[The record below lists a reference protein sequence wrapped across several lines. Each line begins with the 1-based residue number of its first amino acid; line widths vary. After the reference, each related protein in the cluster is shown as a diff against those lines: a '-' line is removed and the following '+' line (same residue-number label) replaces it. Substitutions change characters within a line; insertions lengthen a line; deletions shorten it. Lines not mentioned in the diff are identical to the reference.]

1 MTLNEIISSILTY
14 GNNHAQIKYTWFG
27 GFAEKLDDNDVIYP
41 AMFVDLEGSSF
52 LPKLLTHTVSIY
64 IMDRH
69 IAETEALEVLS
80 DTSLICED
88 IIAQLRNNSNIY
100 TVADNITMQ
109 PFMEAE
115 PDYLAGWRLDVA
127 LTVPSINNR
136 CQIP

>member
-1 MTLNEIISSILTY
+1 
-14 GNNHAQIKYTWFG
+14 
-27 GFAEKLDDNDVIYP
+27 
-41 AMFVDLEGSSF
+41 MFVDLEGSSF